1 MGNEGSSQDNG
12 RNGRASEQS
21 TSPFRKEI
29 GQGEE
34 ITYVNV
40 RPYDVFGGNLDPFIY
55 RYPGLF
61 EEGVVSIPFGYK
73 CLNVNNG
80 SSKRHSTHLVVRCTL
95 RKHMRAHLQVTLD
108 ERAPQRHRVTGV
120 HAERMDLRIEGGYLR
135 LML

>member
-12 RNGRASEQS
+12 RNGRANEQS

-40 RPYDVFGGNLDPFIY
+40 RPYDVFGGIRDQFICHY
-55 RYPGLF
+55 QGPF

-80 SSKRHSTHLVVRCTL
+80 SSKRRSTHLVV
-95 RKHMRAHLQVTLD
+95 
-108 ERAPQRHRVTGV
+108 
-120 HAERMDLRIEGGYLR
+120 
-135 LML
+135 